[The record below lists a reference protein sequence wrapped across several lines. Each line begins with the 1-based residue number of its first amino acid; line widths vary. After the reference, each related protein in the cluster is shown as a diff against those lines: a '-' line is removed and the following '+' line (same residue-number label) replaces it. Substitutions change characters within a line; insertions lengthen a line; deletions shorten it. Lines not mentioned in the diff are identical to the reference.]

1 MICTCPKCA
10 AAVEFELSQLPAE
23 GKPNPCPAC
32 KSIFVLSRESF
43 SRRGYHKAS
52 ALNCVHCGGTLGS
65 YINCPTC
72 GVLYPDY
79 YVSVDPK
86 VARRRG
92 QAEKLEAFLEVVK
105 GFSFT
110 LKPSALGG
118 VTERPKQAPTAS
130 KSALFSGVSKRVKV
144 LAACLVALVAL
155 GGIGG
160 YYYVIMQARQA
171 YIRNFIKEI
180 YVAKSGAELCIS
192 ASTRVATEWKAAIEA
207 GKTFSPRLNID
218 EESRLAKVK
227 GEVEKLSAALA
238 EPPEKFAQATEAL
251 GGLSRTFTTI
261 YTQTL
266 KPADN
271 YQALLDSTTKSGLEL
286 KNALQKVKSSLHED
300 MKDEL
305 TQAKQKFRGMS
316 DF

>member
-10 AAVEFELSQLPAE
+10 AAVEFEPSQMPAE
-23 GKPNPCPAC
+23 GKPNPCPTC

-43 SRRGYHKAS
+43 SKRGYHKAS

-79 YVSVDPK
+79 YVSIDPK
-86 VARRRG
+86 LVRRRG
-92 QAEKLEAFLEVVK
+92 QAEKLEALLEVFK

-110 LKPSALGG
+110 LKPSVLGG
-118 VTERPKQAPTAS
+118 VTERAKKAPTAS
-130 KSALFSGVSKRVKV
+130 KSAIFSGVNKRVKV
-144 LAACLVALVAL
+144 LAVCLVVLAAL
-155 GGIGG
+155 GGAGG

-171 YIRNFIKEI
+171 YIRSFVKEI
-180 YVAKSGAELCIS
+180 YVAKSGSELCI
-192 ASTRVATEWKAAIEA
+192 ATSTRVATEWKAAIDA
-207 GKTFSPRLNID
+207 GKTFSPRLKTD
-218 EESRLAKVK
+218 EEARLAKIK
-227 GEVEKLSAALA
+227 DEVEKLTTTLA
-238 EPPEKFAQATEAL
+238 DPPEKFAQATEAL
-251 GGLSRTFTTI
+251 TGLSRTFTTI

-271 YQALLDSTTKSGLEL
+271 YQALLDSTTKSDLEL